1 MKIKLKECNF
11 GGYIASLRLDEKHL
25 ALTQGDTIID
35 TLQNLIDAIKTLNEY
50 DENNRNK
57 ILS

>member
-1 MKIKLKECNF
+1 MKIKLKECSS
-11 GGYIASLRLDEKHL
+11 GGYIAFLRLDEKHL
-25 ALTQGDTIID
+25 ALTQGNNVID
-35 TLQNLIDAIKTLNEY
+35 TLENLINAIKTLNEY